1 MAQIPESV
9 ANVVADGDAILVLS
23 GFSGS
28 PQTPIGLR
36 VSTHAL
42 SLASPTFKNTFAN
55 AKPLTD
61 TEGEATPPIIVDLL
75 DEDADAMYILVNILH
90 LRNDKLPTHLP
101 PSGLRRLA
109 ILAQKYACVV
119 AASRATVHWFDRL
132 YFNTTTSSGPIE
144 TWSIIEAAYLF
155 DEATFFAR
163 FTTAWILKQSLH
175 TKQIPLATTAET
187 QKLALML
194 AERQSQAQILLRRD
208 IDMLADACAFTFSK
222 DKIHYI
228 DYAPGLSP
236 DPDEGRQAVTCPV
249 DSEGAKEYLG
259 ALRDA
264 KIWPSVV
271 WEDHSLSSSNGGR
284 KDITIG
290 DMVDRIKAFR
300 EPEYDDCDKCEF
312 CEDVRLTFVETLQ
325 GKREEQEKRLWG
337 LCLDCFKAGVARA
350 GGECRVEHA

>member
-1 MAQIPESV
+1 MTDSCR
-9 ANVVADGDAILVLS
+9 
-23 GFSGS
+23 
-28 PQTPIGLR
+28 IGLR

-42 SLASPTFKNTFAN
+42 SLASPAFKNTFA
-55 AKPLTD
+55 T
-61 TEGEATPPIIVDLL
+61 ATPPTNADGGAAQPTIVNLL
-75 DEDADAMYILVNILH
+75 DEDADAIYILVNILH
-90 LRNDKLPTHLP
+90 LRNDKLPAHLP

-119 AASRATVHWFDRL
+119 AAGRATVHWFDRL
-132 YFNTTTSSGPIE
+132 YFNTSTTTNSAEI
-144 TWSIIEAAYLF
+144 WSMIEAAYLF

-163 FTTAWILKQSLH
+163 FTTSWIFKQSLH

-208 IDMLADACAFTFSK
+208 IDMLADSCAFTFSK
-222 DKIHYI
+222 DKVHYI

-264 KIWPSVV
+264 KIWPSLVCG
-271 WEDHSLSSSNGGR
+271 DYKPRSSNSALQ
-284 KDITIG
+284 DLTIS
-290 DMVDRIKAFR
+290 DVVERVKAFR

-312 CEDVRLTFVETLQ
+312 CEDVRLTFIETLQ
-325 GKREEQEKRLWG
+325 SKREEQEKRLWG
-337 LCLDCFKAGVARA
+337 LCLDCFKAGMAK
-350 GGECRVEHA
+350 GSGECRVEHAKGAL